1 MPGMN
6 QPSTLPEH
14 QGAAAVRAREE
25 AAVLANR
32 LQRDARWGQP
42 CLAYNVFV
50 RMDLA
55 GQSGL
60 AAIQDEV
67 LRREPALLR
76 VPPEALHITAVFL
89 LGLYEEFDRPKDELW
104 LEYGAGWLEQL
115 TGLAAQTAPFRL
127 CYRHVVATGAGIIA
141 VADEP
146 NGLSEFR
153 ARVRAEIAV
162 PGRLGHSRELVH
174 TTLFRY
180 ARPLRDP
187 AGLLG
192 WLAGTRFLA
201 HLEVSELVVAREN
214 TYPFSGYDVLRRLRL
229 GQDRASSLPSAH
241 AGPDHLR

>member
-6 QPSTLPEH
+6 QQCAVPEH
-14 QGAAAVRAREE
+14 RGAAAVRAREQ
-25 AAVLANR
+25 AAVLANQ
-32 LQRDARWGQP
+32 LQRDSRWGQP

-50 RMDLA
+50 RMDQA

-67 LRREPALLR
+67 LRREPSLLR

-104 LEYGAGWLEQL
+104 LERGAGWIEQL
-115 TGLAAQTAPFRL
+115 TRLATATAPFRL
-127 CYRHVVATGAGIIA
+127 VYRHVVATAGGIIA
-141 VADEP
+141 IADEP

-153 ARVRAEIAV
+153 ARVRSAVAV
-162 PGRLGHSRELVH
+162 PGKLGHSRELVH

-187 AGLLG
+187 AGLLS

-201 HLEVSELVVAREN
+201 RLDVSELVVAREN
-214 TYPFSGYDVLRRLRL
+214 TYPFTGYDVLRRLRL
-229 GQDRASSLPSAH
+229 GRHGASSLPSASC
-241 AGPDHLR
+241 GT